1 MESQGIIRR
10 SKSSWSSPLHMVE
23 TTAEAVLDAFV
34 ATWVARFGISP
45 SSPQTEGCSSP
56 QPRGFGWCGEYG
68 VQHITTTPFHPTGQ
82 WDGGEAV
89 LLDEGRPTCQG
100 WRRRLSRSSAVGH
113 AGHQSL
119 PQGGV
124 WHVSG

>member
-23 TTAEAVLDAFV
+23 TTAEAVLDAFL

-68 VQHITTTPFHPTGQ
+68 VQHITTTPFHPPANGMVERLHRQ
-82 WDGGEAV
+82 MKDALRARGGA
-89 LLDEGRPTCQG
+89 
-100 WRRRLSRSSAVGH
+100 A
-113 AGHQSL
+113 A
-119 PQGGV
+119 
-124 WHVSG
+124 